1 MKTGFMNK
9 IHWTTESV
17 EKVRA
22 GKRWI
27 RLLAYVSSLCL
38 MLFSVLPC
46 RAEER
51 KTYTYT
57 VSFSA
62 GNQGTLS
69 TEDGVSISVDGGGDY
84 EITLS
89 GDGKT
94 VEITGLTA
102 ENSIRFLNSAVSL
115 ESESKYY
122 VKGVRMGGR
131 DNSTVDMSYFPV
143 ERDQDYVVAYGIK
156 GNLVQ
161 YTVNYVDQEGNQLYP
176 PQVYYGNVG
185 DKPVIAYLYV
195 EGYQPQAYNL
205 TGTLQSDASKNI
217 FTFIYRPAVVE
228 TPAGPGEG
236 TAPGGENPGG
246 TNPPGGENPG
256 GANPP
261 GGGENPGQAENPAD
275 EENPGGNNPVDEEN
289 PGGDN
294 PGPED
299 QTIPDEEVPGGE
311 NDEPEQLVDLDDEEV
326 PMGNFKDEGT
336 IAASNREKLKMTW
349 IAAGIGLLAVIILVG
364 AAVYLG
370 RKMKKAESRR
380 DQSGEKK

>member
-1 MKTGFMNK
+1 MNK

-143 ERDQDYVVAYGIK
+143 HRDQDYVVAYGIK

-236 TAPGGENPGG
+236 T
-246 TNPPGGENPG
+246 TPGGENPG